1 MSQLLRREPS
11 SAPRAPQSLG
21 LGTTTA
27 CWSPLAEREHRVVCT
42 TSEIEGAVPP
52 HMHAQHH
59 VGVVERGTATLRS
72 EGRRWTIGPGDLI
85 WNVPRQIHSIS
96 SEYCRCR
103 WIAVDE
109 HSVERIASLSGLSVP
124 EETRVFTDA
133 SRAAE
138 LLELHQRLENGAV
151 TQPAASTLANV
162 IAALARAPANG
173 ALLPPSLTTELE
185 ECRLAIRKRY
195 ADGLRLTDLA
205 AIAGMSLFHLART
218 FARVLGVPPHTYL
231 LHLRVAWA
239 QSLLRRGLAGSRVA
253 YEVGFSDQSHCIRVH
268 HRFLGVSPFAVLS
281 LERTLPVMAAG
292 FAELPEAVRRAITS
306 IWLP

>member
-103 WIAVDE
+103 
-109 HSVERIASLSGLSVP
+109 
-124 EETRVFTDA
+124 
-133 SRAAE
+133 
-138 LLELHQRLENGAV
+138 
-151 TQPAASTLANV
+151 
-162 IAALARAPANG
+162 
-173 ALLPPSLTTELE
+173 
-185 ECRLAIRKRY
+185 
-195 ADGLRLTDLA
+195 
-205 AIAGMSLFHLART
+205 
-218 FARVLGVPPHTYL
+218 
-231 LHLRVAWA
+231 
-239 QSLLRRGLAGSRVA
+239 
-253 YEVGFSDQSHCIRVH
+253 
-268 HRFLGVSPFAVLS
+268 
-281 LERTLPVMAAG
+281 
-292 FAELPEAVRRAITS
+292 
-306 IWLP
+306 